1 MILVGKILKIFDEKI
16 LNANFKKRL
25 VLIKTDCG
33 NEILIEFRNKKSE
46 LFLKK
51 FFEESS
57 VEIIINIKSKKVLDK
72 YYNFILGKDIR
83 FKDKEKINLS
93 EKVIQLLKLGTKVEF
108 IPLGVNQFKIKID
121 NQEAIFF
128 EDELNNI
135 GMTRILKQLENNLY

>member
-1 MILVGKILKIFDEKI
+1 MISMF
-16 LNANFKKRL
+16 
-25 VLIKTDCG
+25 
-33 NEILIEFRNKKSE
+33 
-46 LFLKK
+46 FLKK
-51 FFEESS
+51 KMVFVYFQDEDEDLINFEQSS
-57 VEIIINIKSKKVLDK
+57 VEVIINIKSKKVSDK